1 MFTGLIS
8 EVGIIVN
15 SYPNQEGRVFSIHAK
30 KTSVQ
35 VGLGDSVAVNGTCL
49 TVTDVSGEQFTV
61 QAVHITLQKTN
72 LNRLI
77 VGSAVNLELA
87 LRASD
92 RLGGHFVQGH
102 VNGIGSIS
110 RILSLGNNY
119 HLTISIPV
127 HLQHYMIS
135 EGSIA
140 LDGISLTIAQV
151 TEQEIT
157 VSIIPHTWQATTLHK
172 KNIGD
177 SLNIEVDVVA
187 KYVEQFIR
195 LKAVT
200 KSVMSRDWL
209 QNNGY

>member
-1 MFTGLIS
+1 MFTGLIN
-8 EVGIIVN
+8 EVGIIVD

-49 TVTDVSGEQFTV
+49 TVTHISGEQFTV
-61 QAVHITLQKTN
+61 QAVHMTLQKTN

-77 VGSAVNLELA
+77 IGSAVNLELA
-87 LRASD
+87 LRACD

-102 VNGIGSIS
+102 VNGMGRIS
-110 RILSLGNNY
+110 QIQSLGNNY
-119 HLTISIPV
+119 LLTISIPA

-151 TEQEIT
+151 ALDEIT
-157 VSIIPHTWQATTLHK
+157 LSIIPHTWQATTLHK

-177 SLNIEVDVVA
+177 SLNVEVDVVA

-195 LKAVT
+195 QPVT
-200 KSVMSRDWL
+200 KSVISRDWL

>member
-49 TVTDVSGEQFTV
+49 TVIDVSGEQFTV

-77 VGSAVNLELA
+77 IGAAVNLELA

-119 HLTISIPV
+119 QLTISIPV

-151 TEQEIT
+151 TEQGIT
-157 VSIIPHTWQATTLHK
+157 VSIIPHTWQATTLHQ

-195 LKAVT
+195 QKAVT

>member
-15 SYPNQEGRVFSIHAK
+15 SYLNQEGRVFAIHAK
-30 KTSVQ
+30 KTS
-35 VGLGDSVAVNGTCL
+35 GEILLGDSVAVNGTCL
-49 TVTDVSGEQFTV
+49 TVTSISGEHFTV

-72 LNRLI
+72 LNQLVI
-77 VGSAVNLELA
+77 GSAVNLELA
-87 LRASD
+87 LKASD

-119 HLTISIPV
+119 LLTITIPV
-127 HLQHYMIS
+127 HLRHYMIR

-140 LDGISLTIAQV
+140 LDGISLTIAEV

-172 KNIGD
+172 KNSGD
-177 SLNIEVDVVA
+177 SLNVEVDVIA
-187 KYVEQFIR
+187 KYVEQFVH
-195 LKAVT
+195 LKAIT
-200 KSVMSRDWL
+200 KSTMSRDWL

>member
-1 MFTGLIS
+1 MFTGLIN

-15 SYPNQEGRVFSIHAK
+15 LYPNQEGRVFSIHAK
-30 KTSVQ
+30 KTSAQ

-49 TVTDVSGEQFTV
+49 TVTDISGEQFTV

-119 HLTISIPV
+119 QLTIIMPV

-151 TEQEIT
+151 IEQEIT
-157 VSIIPHTWQATTLHK
+157 VSIIPHTWEATTLHK
-172 KNIGD
+172 KNCGD
-177 SLNIEVDVVA
+177 SLNVEVDVIA
-187 KYVEQFIR
+187 KYVEQFVR